1 MGEQIGNVATGLS
14 EETISMSMKTR
25 TYISPTTP
33 MNLEE
38 APCEDQETDFCI
50 ICQVLLLFWL
60 YVFLWVEKFEYMH
73 QGQMGLDMSMVYS
86 ILNVLI

>member
-14 EETISMSMKTR
+14 EETISRSMKTR

-38 APCEDQETDFCI
+38 APCEDQETDFCV
-50 ICQVLLLFWL
+50 ICQV
-60 YVFLWVEKFEYMH
+60 
-73 QGQMGLDMSMVYS
+73 
-86 ILNVLI
+86 